1 MPINYTVQATVVDIR
16 SDTPRPTDAF
26 LVDTSVWTWVA
37 YLRATTGAN
46 PSSSSKANDYAPYVS
61 KVLRARAKLYRC
73 GLSLAELAHLV
84 ERTERSIWEAA
95 NSARRPPGCASDTGW
110 MKPKE
115 FRHNFPDERENVV
128 QQTQA
133 AWDVVKG
140 MAESLDV
147 CVDESVTEAVL
158 VRLQTQPLDG
168 YDLLMVENMAK
179 AGVVQ
184 VLTDDGDFCTVPGIQ
199 VFTANPNVVG
209 AAFAQK
215 KNLRR

>member
-1 MPINYTVQATVVDIR
+1 MAINYTVQASVVDIR
-16 SDTPRPTDAF
+16 DDAPRATDAF

-46 PSSSSKANDYAPYVS
+46 PSGSGKANDYSPYIS
-61 KVLRARAKLYRC
+61 KALRVRAKLYRC

-84 ERTERSIWEAA
+84 EKTERSIWEAA
-95 NSARRPPGCASDTGW
+95 NPARQPPGCASDTGW

-115 FRHNFPDERENVV
+115 FRHNFPDERANVV
-128 QQTQA
+128 AQTRA
-133 AWDVVKG
+133 AWHVVKG
-140 MAESLDV
+140 MAQSLDV

-168 YDLLMVENMAK
+168 YDLFMVDNMVK

-184 VLTDDGDFCTVPGIQ
+184 VLTDDGDFSTVPGIQ
-199 VFTANPNVVG
+199 VFTANRNVIS
-209 AAFAQK
+209 AAFTQGK
-215 KNLRR
+215 TFKR